1 MSLIA
6 PLLSLP
12 GRVRK
17 LRSYNA
23 VKLPAAGSI
32 APVVTES
39 ENASWELASQL
50 SYQISRQPQAHE
62 THFALLDAQ
71 NNAFK
76 LSEPVCN
83 ITGKG
88 VLYGAWI
95 VYSGY
100 LRASSWMK
108 ISANLIIDGIE
119 LIDQTWEYDTKVL
132 DEGLT
137 GLTSADDSKIAIKIP
152 LLGTL
157 KSIPFAYGATSTQQ
171 AIIKE
176 YVPLLKP
183 LRFDQSLEINLIHKE
198 SEALSTALDNVTA
211 RLCAAIYEDA

>member
-39 ENASWELASQL
+39 ENASWEASSQIG
-50 SYQISRQPQAHE
+50 SQISRQPQAHE

-132 DEGLT
+132 DQGIT
-137 GLTSADDSKIAIKIP
+137 GLTPTDDFGIALKIP

-157 KSIPFAYGATSTQQ
+157 KSIPFTYGTTPTQRVF
-171 AIIKE
+171 IKE

-183 LRFDQSLEINLIHKE
+183 LRFDQSLEINLVHKE
-198 SEALSTALDNVTA
+198 SEAGDTTKDNVTA